1 MLVFRNGCKSTLR
14 TSIWEIIVH
23 FVGKDVAYLQN
34 MRALLA
40 SQRLWEA
47 VRPFNLISMSF
58 NETDYSG
65 LKARVIRYKETL
77 LNTAKYRLAWQN
89 ELREAIQQQL
99 NSAVEAAE
107 IPGKVELRSEIGNL
121 EAIVLTL
128 GVASSGLGEP
138 MGDGLRRD
146 LIKQNGTLVYQQ
158 LFNGK
163 ILVLIQ
169 YPYIEKYGEQLP
181 PKTLAI
187 YRPEEIKA
195 PYILRHVEEF
205 ITEVARWEDYD
216 DDSDTVQ
223 RIGFKANGGEEVLNT
238 PQLEV

>member
-1 MLVFRNGCKSTLR
+1 
-14 TSIWEIIVH
+14 
-23 FVGKDVAYLQN
+23 
-34 MRALLA
+34 
-40 SQRLWEA
+40 
-47 VRPFNLISMSF
+47 
-58 NETDYSG
+58 
-65 LKARVIRYKETL
+65 
-77 LNTAKYRLAWQN
+77 
-89 ELREAIQQQL
+89 
-99 NSAVEAAE
+99 
-107 IPGKVELRSEIGNL
+107 
-121 EAIVLTL
+121 
-128 GVASSGLGEP
+128 

-181 PKTLAI
+181 PKTIAI
-187 YRPEEIKA
+187 YRPEEMKA

-223 RIGFKANGGEEVLNT
+223 RIGFKANGGEEVTST
-238 PQLEV
+238 PQLEVYNGHLGSK